1 MPGQNSW
8 NLWRHECHHPAFMTQ
23 LVPSDPGRVRQPM
36 AREFCPPFLGCEQ
49 GANGYLVVLHR

>member
-23 LVPSDPGRVRQPM
+23 LLPGTHIAQMSGSNADRCRLGQSRRQL
-36 AREFCPPFLGCEQ
+36 ADS
-49 GANGYLVVLHR
+49 V